1 VVAAILAMTLLANFI
16 ASRLRVNPLGWPF
29 AGLAIAII
37 ALAWV
42 PISWLAELPIAA
54 RVAIGGAFLALPVL
68 FSGLIFVSLW
78 ARSPRKDLAIGSN
91 LLGALVGGVA
101 SMLTMLVGF
110 RSLTLLTLA
119 VYLAALYVARRMP
132 PASS

>member
-1 VVAAILAMTLLANFI
+1 VVAAILAMTLLANYI
-16 ASRLRVNPLGWPF
+16 ASRHKVNPVGWPF
-29 AGLAIAII
+29 VGLAVAII
-37 ALAWV
+37 ALALV

-54 RVAIGGAFLALPVL
+54 RIAVGGAFLALPVL

-91 LLGALVGGVA
+91 LLGALVGGIA

-110 RSLTLLTLA
+110 RALAFLTLA
-119 VYLAALYVARRMP
+119 VYLMALYAVGRARAS
-132 PASS
+132 PA